1 MVDVGLGVS
10 AKGTL
15 WLQEVVM
22 VMVCDGGCGFGCV
35 G

>member
-1 MVDVGLGVS
+1 MDVGLGVS

-22 VMVCDGGCGFGCV
+22 VMVFDGGCGFGWV

>member
-1 MVDVGLGVS
+1 MVDVGLGGS

-22 VMVCDGGCGFGCV
+22 VMVFDSGCGFGCV